1 MTDFLPGYRNSVHR
15 FIAAKKIHA
24 ETPRNLKRRAK
35 DRVKLARSQIYR
47 DDGTQTC
54 REESA
59 VVIEAQKRKAIPV
72 AYVSDSSSG
81 TKTLN
86 IEERL
91 VTWRSYFFPPSR
103 KPADGRFILLS
114 RLSKLYIAVLNPV
127 NYLKNYFIVI
137 FEIYYTLYFLHY
149 LIYLYLQLKDLN
161 IYFSLLYK

>member
-1 MTDFLPGYRNSVHR
+1 MIDFLPGYEDSAFYHCE
-15 FIAAKKIHA
+15 KIFT
-24 ETPRNLKRRAK
+24 EIPRNLKS
-35 DRVKLARSQIYR
+35 RVKARMKLARSRISR

-91 VTWRSYFFPPSR
+91 VTWRSYFLPFPSR
-103 KPADGRFILLS
+103 KPTAGRFIF
-114 RLSKLYIAVLNPV
+114 LSKLPKLM
-127 NYLKNYFIVI
+127 L
-137 FEIYYTLYFLHY
+137 
-149 LIYLYLQLKDLN
+149 
-161 IYFSLLYK
+161 